1 MSWSDR
7 WAYSMAQGT
16 MTPMTTNRDFDGFI
30 ENVAA
35 TTQGIPGV
43 GMATNEINDVVGD
56 AQDAWGD
63 GGSGWNQFTNA
74 VEVVTPAFA
83 EDIGTNGL
91 FDNNNTPQ
99 PAQAPTPAPTPSAP
113 NNIPNEDG
121 MWGVSMPDPLPVNV
135 SPACPAGYMPNPN
148 PTTRSTRS
156 GPDCVPM
163 DTETPSSSATA
174 GATTPGFDDCC
185 EPIPKEFPPPKG
197 CIPGVAGETHSFFIQ
212 QRTACQKE
220 WKTLESMEEEIKS
233 RYEQLCMAR
242 EKFNQRRERYGG
254 MCGPYELLYGI
265 SEEKE
270 KDALAKAKAKRDCL
284 LKKKCATG
292 GCNTGGC
299 GCANKTSTGCGC
311 GCTGAKTSTPIKTDC
326 EMEFEYEDPLKS
338 ACKRA
343 VDESFETAAKK
354 TRVTPARAAKS
365 SCMPCM
371 LKQPPVYRTTILR
384 KPANTVPPPPKAK
397 KTASRKTARAKT
409 VRKVAPKAKRT
420 CR

>member
-16 MTPMTTNRDFDGFI
+16 MTTMTTNRDFDGFT
-30 ENVAA
+30 ENLAD

-43 GMATNEINDVVGD
+43 GMVTDEINDVVGD

-74 VEVVTPAFA
+74 VEVVTPAFV
-83 EDIGTNGL
+83 EDVGTNGM
-91 FDNNNTPQ
+91 FNDNSTPQ
-99 PAQAPTPAPTPSAP
+99 PAQTPTPAPVPSAP
-113 NNIPNEDG
+113 NDIPNETG
-121 MWGVSMPDPLPVNV
+121 MFGIDMPDPLP
-135 SPACPAGYMPNPN
+135 SGLCPEGYMPDPN
-148 PTTRSTRS
+148 ARTRNGRA
-156 GPDCVPM
+156 GGCVPM
-163 DTETPSSSATA
+163 ATTSSSATA

-185 EPIPKEFPPPKG
+185 EPIPKEYPPPKN
-197 CIPGVAGETHSFFIQ
+197 CIPGVGAETHNFFVQ

-220 WKTLESMEEEIKS
+220 WKTLESMEEEIKA

-270 KDALAKAKAKRDCL
+270 KDALAKEKAKRDCL

-299 GCANKTSTGCGC
+299 GCVHKTSTGCGC
-311 GCTGAKTSTPIKTDC
+311 GCTGATTSTPIKTDC
-326 EMEFEYEDPLKS
+326 EMEFEYTDPLKS

-343 VDESFETAAKK
+343 VDESFAADAKR

-365 SCMPCM
+365 SCAPCM
-371 LKQPPVYRTTILR
+371 MKQPKVYRTTTLR
-384 KPANTVPPPPKAK
+384 KPANTVAPKAK
-397 KTASRKTARAKT
+397 SKKTARAKT